1 MASNYLTTG
10 IKINVDATDFDTK
23 FSKMAEELNR
33 TLTKSQKSLGL
44 QYDANQRLVNSQGQ
58 VVEGLSQAQ
67 IKLGQY
73 VDELGRV
80 RTYQDGF
87 AAGLSRSEQELGF
100 FADALGNVY
109 SRSGA
114 LIRESQSV
122 ARATE
127 EISQHFRDARG
138 AVGDLGSQVAVVFS
152 VLAGLSDETKTAA
165 ATMVALGEATSVAVD
180 VSNYVGELSAGI
192 RGIGAAAEGAS
203 NGVGAFGAATAAMAG
218 PGGWVA
224 LGVGALA
231 GLTVGLTTFMTAAQ
245 ADEKVVNELGISL
258 EELRRRARAAG
269 DEIKNVSDILANAG
283 KAGLAGFG
291 AQIESLDKIAKAQKE
306 LADLRAKSIGT
317 SMATTP
323 TFGASSTGSWRDAYN
338 DYQISQREE
347 QIQTEIDS
355 LGQWLLQIEAGFV
368 TEEERLQEQIKL
380 IDRIIEL
387 ERSRGA
393 TEARINEITETR
405 KKVAQKLKDAQTR
418 EAQAAKDKAATEAQR
433 ALEARRK
440 FEEERKQKVRDS
452 INLGGLEGAM
462 FAARQENLTFS
473 PETFYK
479 DVERLNQLVAEGIFE
494 QEDAN
499 AIINAAY
506 LRNAEAAQK
515 EAEARTKAAQ
525 EAQKRADAE
534 RANAERRALQDWG
547 FAGLKAA
554 AEKAVPEVVRF
565 GALYARIN
573 ADAAAMPGLQ
583 DEAKTALLGVNASLA
598 AYYDKTAKAASSTG
612 LDRKGLKALDEEQ
625 AKLKKALANREI
637 GEEAYNKAM
646 KQLAAARLREAQR
659 VGQAERDE
667 ASKKKRAEEEAATR
681 EKASKQAERR
691 REAEAYLDSLK
702 TPEEKYRETI
712 KRLEKERKDGVI
724 ESREDFE
731 VLKDK
736 ALREYQAKLP
746 VVDPE
751 KFADQAAARSGN
763 DYGQMLLDAMKRR
776 EAGTASAS
784 AGSEKLYEMQIAQR
798 NDRQAQMLASLDN
811 TQIIVR
817 DSFSML
823 NNLVLSIRQNL
834 ENEYNNKQAA
844 VFRGLAAQTVRN
856 YGG

>member
-23 FSKMAEELNR
+23 FAKMAEELNR
-33 TLTKSQKSLGL
+33 TLTKSQKALGL

-114 LIRESQSV
+114 LIRESQAV

-138 AVGDLGSQVAVVFS
+138 AVGDLGSQVAMVFS
-152 VLAGLSDETKTAA
+152 NLAGLSDETKTAA

-203 NGVGAFGAATAAMAG
+203 NGVGVFGAATAAMAG

-245 ADEKVVNELGISL
+245 TNEKVVNELGISL
-258 EELRRRARAAG
+258 EELRRRARESG
-269 DEIKNVSDILANAG
+269 EEIKNVSDILANAG

-291 AQIESLDKIAKAQKE
+291 AQVESLKKIAQLQSQIVANE
-306 LADLRAKSIGT
+306 ARRSTPINMGVGSGSVVADYERQNKN
-317 SMATTP
+317 
-323 TFGASSTGSWRDAYN
+323 Y
-338 DYQISQREE
+338 EE

-355 LGQWLLQIEAGFV
+355 LGQWLLQVEAGFV
-368 TEEERLQEQIKL
+368 TEEEKLQEQIKL
-380 IDRIIEL
+380 IDRFIEL

-418 EAQAAKDKAATEAQR
+418 EAQSAKDKAATEAQR

-440 FEEERKQKVRDS
+440 LEEERKQKVRDS

-534 RANAERRALQDWG
+534 RANAERQALQDWG

-554 AEKAVPEVVRF
+554 AEKAVPEVVRL

-598 AYYDKTAKAASSTG
+598 AYFDKTAKAASSTG

-646 KQLAAARLREAQR
+646 KQLAAARVRESQR

-667 ASKKKRAEEEAATR
+667 AAKKKKAEEDAATR

-731 VLKDK
+731 ALKDK
-736 ALREYQAKLP
+736 ALREYQEKLP
-746 VVDPE
+746 VADPE
-751 KFADQAAARSGN
+751 KFADQAATRNGN
-763 DYGQMLLDAMKRR
+763 DYGQMILDAMKRR
-776 EAGTASAS
+776 DAGTASAS

>member
-23 FSKMAEELNR
+23 FAKMAEELNR

-114 LIRESQSV
+114 LIRESQEV

-138 AVGDLGSQVAVVFS
+138 AVGDLGSQVAMVFS
-152 VLAGLSDETKTAA
+152 NLAGLSDETKTAA

-192 RGIGAAAEGAS
+192 RGIGAAAGGAS
-203 NGVGAFGAATAAMAG
+203 NGVEAFGAVTAAMAG

-231 GLTVGLTTFMTAAQ
+231 GLTVGLTSFMTAAQ
-245 ADEKVVNELGISL
+245 ANEKVVNELGISF
-258 EELRRRARAAG
+258 EELRRRARESG
-269 DEIKNVSDILANAG
+269 EEIKNVSDILANAG

-291 AQIESLDKIAKAQKE
+291 AQVESLKKIAQLQSQIAANEARKSTPINMGVGSGSAV
-306 LADLRAKSIGT
+306 ADYERQNKK
-317 SMATTP
+317 
-323 TFGASSTGSWRDAYN
+323 Y
-338 DYQISQREE
+338 EE

-355 LGQWLLQIEAGFV
+355 LGQWLLQVEAGFV
-368 TEEERLQEQIKL
+368 TEEEKLQEQIKL
-380 IDRIIEL
+380 IDRFIEL

-405 KKVAQKLKDAQTR
+405 EKVAQKLKDAQTR

-440 FEEERKQKVRDS
+440 LEEERKQKVRDS
-452 INLGGLEGAM
+452 INLGGLEGAIS
-462 FAARQENLTFS
+462 AARQENLTFS

-534 RANAERRALQDWG
+534 RANAERQALQDWG
-547 FAGLKAA
+547 FTGLKAA

-598 AYYDKTAKAASSTG
+598 AYFDKTAKAASSTG

-637 GEEAYNKAM
+637 GEKAYNKAM
-646 KQLAAARLREAQR
+646 EQLAAARVREAQR

-667 ASKKKRAEEEAATR
+667 AAKKKKAEEEAATR

-712 KRLEKERKDGVI
+712 ERLEKERKDGVI
-724 ESREDFE
+724 ESREDLE
-731 VLKDK
+731 ALKDK
-736 ALREYQAKLP
+736 ALRDYQAKLP
-746 VVDPE
+746 TVDPE
-751 KFADQAAARSGN
+751 KFAAQAANRNGN

-776 EAGTASAS
+776 DAGTASAS

-817 DSFSML
+817 DSFSLL

-834 ENEYNNKQAA
+834 ENGTDNRQAP
-844 VFRGLAAQTVRN
+844 VFRGLAAQTVRS